1 MLIFSSV
8 PELEKAVTL
17 SGLSS
22 RTFQRNLQ
30 KMGVSYSQLV
40 LETRMGL
47 ARQWLDNG
55 DLEIGDISKALGY
68 KNSSNFSRAFRSL
81 VGQSPRSYRN
91 RKN

>member
-40 LETRMGL
+40 LETRIGI
-47 ARQWLDNG
+47 ARQWIDHG
-55 DLEIGDISKALGY
+55 DIAIGEISKALGY
-68 KNSSNFSRAFRSL
+68 KNSSNFSRAFLGL
-81 VGQSPRSYRN
+81 VGQSPRDYRN
-91 RKN
+91 RKD